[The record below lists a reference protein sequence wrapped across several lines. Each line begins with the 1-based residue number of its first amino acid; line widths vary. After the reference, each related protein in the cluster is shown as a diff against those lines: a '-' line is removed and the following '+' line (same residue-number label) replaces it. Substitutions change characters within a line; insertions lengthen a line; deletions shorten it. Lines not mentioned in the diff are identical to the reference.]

1 MYKTL
6 IWPWENENWRK
17 VSEATLVGD
26 MGICVMHLIQ
36 AFWSGQTQLHCFLM
50 IDHPRPFW
58 LYAWRAWQNLVHDEQ
73 FQRHGLAC
81 VYVSSIAQWCLT
93 LLQPH
98 GHCSL
103 PGSSVRGDSPGKNTG
118 HGCYALLQGIFQT
131 PGLNPHLCVF
141 CIKIWILY
149 PTWEALV
156 TWYSVEILLHLPG
169 LSHLQ
174 QAASQKEYNSP
185 LVLAQ
190 PWLARHGTV
199 SRISLWGLS

>member
-26 MGICVMHLIQ
+26 MGIWIMHLIQ
-36 AFWSGQTQLHCFLM
+36 AFWCGQTQLHCFLM

-58 LYAWRAWQNLVHDEQ
+58 LYAWQVWQNLAHDEQ
-73 FQRHGLAC
+73 FQRHSLAC
-81 VYVSSIAQWCLT
+81 VYVSSVAQWCSTFCSPMDIAACQDPLSMGI
-93 LLQPH
+93 LQARILDRAAMP
-98 GHCSL
+98 
-103 PGSSVRGDSPGKNTG
+103 SSKVSSKPWDWTHIS
-118 HGCYALLQGIFQT
+118 
-131 PGLNPHLCVF
+131 CVF
-141 CIKIWILY
+141 CINIWILY

-174 QAASQKEYNSP
+174 EAASQKEYNSP
-185 LVLAQ
+185 LVLTW

-199 SRISLWGLS
+199 SRRRC